1 MATNLSGLLELA
13 IKNIQNGSWEGR
25 ALGLAQV
32 EQAKKLFDKGY
43 KSTDWL
49 DELLEKSENEDCQLD
64 FTKYYK

>member
-1 MATNLSGLLELA
+1 MATNLSGLLGMA
-13 IKNIQNGSWEGR
+13 IDNIQSGSQVGY

-49 DELLEKSENEDCQLD
+49 DELLEKPENEDCQLD